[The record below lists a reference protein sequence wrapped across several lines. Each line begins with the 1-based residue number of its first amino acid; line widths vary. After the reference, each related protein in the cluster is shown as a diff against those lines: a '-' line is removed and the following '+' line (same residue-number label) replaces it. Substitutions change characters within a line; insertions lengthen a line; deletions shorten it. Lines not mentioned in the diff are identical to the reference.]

1 MKLVKLLLAGAALG
15 ATLTTAAVADGW
27 TPPEQQ
33 LLTPDPVMMYAS
45 DPGTPFE
52 GFYTG
57 LYMGGTG
64 NNPNNYFPDYG
75 NGWHDNRFA
84 IGGMAGYN
92 FMLTEAVLIGLEVQ
106 GGLNFNTSG
115 DYGWEGYGIG
125 RLGFLTA
132 PDFMAYLAVGAGTL
146 ENLGAFV
153 LGGGVEWAL
162 WQGAG
167 VRLEALG
174 FGELGDNPSPQSTD
188 GFTGIKLTAGVT
200 WYFD

>member
-1 MKLVKLLLAGAALG
+1 MTLVKSFLAGASIAALM
-15 ATLTTAAVADGW
+15 ATAALAEGW
-27 TPPEQQ
+27 TPPPQP
-33 LLTPDPVMMYAS
+33 LTPDPVLMYAG
-45 DPGTPFE
+45 DPGTVFE

-64 NNPNNYFPDYG
+64 NSPNNFFDDYG
-75 NGWHDNRFA
+75 HGWHDNRFA

-92 FMLTEAVLIGLEVQ
+92 FLVTEAVLIGLELQ

-115 DYGWEGYGIG
+115 DYGFEGYGIG

-132 PDFMAYLAVGAGTL
+132 PDFMAYLAVGAGSL
-146 ENLGAFV
+146 EGLGAFV

-162 WQGAG
+162 WDTAG

-174 FGELGDNPSPQSTD
+174 FGELGDNPSRHSTE
-188 GFTGIKLTAGVT
+188 GFTGIKLTAGVS
-200 WYFD
+200 WYFY

>member
-1 MKLVKLLLAGAALG
+1 MTLVRGLLAGLALG
-15 ATLTTAAVADGW
+15 TALASPALAEGW
-27 TPPEQQ
+27 APQDTGYV
-33 LLTPDPVMMYAS
+33 PDPVLLYAS
-45 DPGTPFE
+45 APDTVFE

-64 NNPNNYFPDYG
+64 NSPNNFFTNYG
-75 NGWHDNRFA
+75 NDWHDNRFA
-84 IGGMAGYN
+84 IGAIGGYN
-92 FMLTEAVLIGLEVQ
+92 FMVTEAILIGLEIQ

-115 DYGWEGYGIG
+115 DHGFEAYGIG

-153 LGGGVEWAL
+153 LGGGIEWAV
-162 WQGAG
+162 WDGAG
-167 VRLEALG
+167 VRFEALG
-174 FGELGDNPSPQSTD
+174 FGELGENPSHLSRE
-188 GFTGIKLTAGVT
+188 GFTGIKLNAGVT